1 MAELS
6 DLTKTTKTNKSG
18 FNHEVLLADRN
29 WFATFGQPV
38 NDGTPG
44 STVIIEDAHTFKT
57 ATALGLPAADTVG
70 FTKVYCSEDTVKVA
84 LNANEGR
91 DASGG
96 AVEMELF
103 IPGDEPAAEEW
114 NLTAST
120 KDLVLLVKDPNDKL
134 NPLYYV
140 QLGDENHSLQAKGS
154 YGSEVGADGVKGFK
168 VKVMGSLL
176 SKLFYRP
183 ATAPTLYVVD

>member
-1 MAELS
+1 MGELAN
-6 DLTKTTKTNKSG
+6 LTKTTKTNKSG
-18 FNHEVLLADRN
+18 FNCEVLLVDRN
-29 WFATFGQPV
+29 WIATFGQPV

-44 STVIIEDAHTFKT
+44 STVIITDAHTFKT
-57 ATALGLPAADTVG
+57 ATALGLTGATIG
-70 FTKVYCSEDTVKVA
+70 WNKVYCSEDTVKAA

-96 AVEMELF
+96 ALEMELF
-103 IPGDEPAAEEW
+103 IPGDEPEAEEW

-120 KDLVLLVKDPNDKL
+120 KDLVLLLKDPNDKL
-134 NPLYYV
+134 NPLYFV

-176 SKLFYRP
+176 SKLFHRP
-183 ATAPTLYVVD
+183 AAAPTLYVPA

>member
-1 MAELS
+1 MELI
-6 DLTKTTKTNKSG
+6 DLGKTTKTNKSG

-44 STVIIEDAHTFKT
+44 STVIITDAHTFKT
-57 ATALGLPAADTVG
+57 ATALGLPSGDTVG
-70 FTKVYCSEDTVKVA
+70 FTKVYCTEDTVKVA

-96 AVEMELF
+96 NLEMEIF

-114 NLTAST
+114 VLTGST
-120 KDLVLLVKDPNDKL
+120 KDLVLLLRDPNDKL
-134 NPLYYV
+134 NPLYFV
-140 QLGDENHSLQAKGS
+140 QIGDENHSVQPKGS
-154 YGSEVGADGVKGFK
+154 YESATGADGVKGFK